1 MQARILPSL
10 VLGVVLGS
18 SPTFASGAAAQE
30 MGKDARIA
38 KALSAG
44 PEALVAH
51 ATVQECGGA
60 VLRQGDNGYT
70 CFPDM
75 GAEGRQMCLDGPWVQ
90 FLEALI
96 EGAPPPAVTNVA
108 VGYWLQG
115 EYALSNESPEAEG
128 GVMFDGSPHIALLV
142 PEEMRAGLP
151 TTPPSGAPW
160 VMWADTPYAHVMV
173 LVPRR
178 PVDVPGSP

>member
-1 MQARILPSL
+1 MQAKLL
-10 VLGVVLGS
+10 HCFALGVVLGGA
-18 SPTFASGAAAQE
+18 PTSASDAAAQE
-30 MGKDARIA
+30 MDKDARIA

-51 ATVQECGGA
+51 ATVQEWGGA
-60 VLRQGDNGYT
+60 VLRRGTNDYT

-75 GAEGRQMCLDGPWVQ
+75 GADGKQMCLDEPWVR

-96 EGAPPPAVTNVA
+96 EGAPPPAVTTVA
-108 VGYWLQG
+108 IGYWLQG
-115 EYALSNESPEAEG
+115 EYPLSHDGPGAEG

-142 PEEMRAGLP
+142 PEEMRAALP
-151 TTPPSGAPW
+151 TTPSSGAPW
-160 VMWADTPYAHVMV
+160 VMWPDSPYAHVMV

-178 PVDVPGSP
+178 PVAVRGSP

>member
-1 MQARILPSL
+1 MQARILLSL
-10 VLGVVLGS
+10 AVGVVLGS
-18 SPTFASGAAAQE
+18 APTFVSDAAAQAV
-30 MGKDARIA
+30 GKDARIA

-51 ATVQECGGA
+51 ATVQEWGGA
-60 VLRQGDNGYT
+60 VLRRGSNGYT

-75 GAEGRQMCLDGPWVQ
+75 GAAGKQMCLDEKWVQ
-90 FLEALI
+90 FLEALV
-96 EGAPPPAVTNVA
+96 EGATPPAVTTVA

-115 EYALSNESPEAEG
+115 DVVLSNESPGAEG

-142 PEEMRAGLP
+142 PAEMRAALP
-151 TTPPSGAPW
+151 TTPSSGAPW
-160 VMWADTPYAHVMV
+160 VMWKDTPYAHVMV

-178 PVDVPGSP
+178 AR

>member
-1 MQARILPSL
+1 MQAKALLSL
-10 VLGVVLGS
+10 VVGVVLGNA
-18 SPTFASGAAAQE
+18 PTFASGAAAQA
-30 MGKDARIA
+30 MDQDARIA

-44 PEALVAH
+44 PEALAGQ
-51 ATVQECGGA
+51 ATVQEWGGP
-60 VLRQGDNGYT
+60 VLRPGSNGYT

-75 GAEGRQMCLDGPWVQ
+75 GDGGKPMCLDEAWVE
-90 FLEALI
+90 FHEAFV
-96 EGAPPPAVTNVA
+96 EGAPPPAVTTVA

-115 EYALSNESPEAEG
+115 DVTLSNESPGAEG

-142 PEEMRAGLP
+142 PEEMRAALP
-151 TTPPSGAPW
+151 TTPSSGAPW

-178 PVDVPGSP
+178 TR

>member
-108 VGYWLQG
+108 VGYWLPG